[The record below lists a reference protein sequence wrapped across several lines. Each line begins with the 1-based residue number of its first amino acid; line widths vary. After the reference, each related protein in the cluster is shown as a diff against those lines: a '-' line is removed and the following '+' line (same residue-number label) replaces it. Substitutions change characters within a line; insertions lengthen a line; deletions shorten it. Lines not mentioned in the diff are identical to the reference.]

1 MGQRGSLKWNQ
12 EIFKLNE
19 NEFKTNQSLWDGT
32 STVLRGK
39 FIEPNASYIRK
50 EKKNKHSSLII

>member
-39 FIEPNASYIRK
+39 FIAVNDYTLKKK
-50 EKKNKHSSLII
+50 ES